1 MFNFSVLL
9 ELLTG
14 ERAVT
19 EDERHQYLTLYD
31 QLNKKGTFTDVKKL
45 IVFALEV
52 TTKIF
57 CALRPY
63 VYFKLELEVSY

>member
-9 ELLTG
+9 QLLTQIK
-14 ERAVT
+14 AVK
-19 EDERHQYLTLYD
+19 RNVTLYD
-31 QLNKKGTFTDVKKL
+31 RLNKEGAFTDVKKL
-45 IVFALEV
+45 IVFALKV
-52 TTKIF
+52 TIKIF

>member
-9 ELLTG
+9 QLLT
-14 ERAVT
+14 EMKAVK
-19 EDERHQYLTLYD
+19 RSGTLYD
-31 QLNKKGTFTDVKKL
+31 ELNNKGAFTDVKKL
-45 IVFALEV
+45 IVDALQV
-52 TTKIF
+52 TIKIF

>member
-9 ELLTG
+9 ELLTS
-14 ERAVT
+14 RKAV
-19 EDERHQYLTLYD
+19 EKDERNQEVTLYN
-31 QLNKKGTFTDVKKL
+31 QLNKKGMFTDVKKL
-45 IVFALEV
+45 IVYALKV

-57 CALRPY
+57 RALRPY